1 MDDSGADGAEI
12 ARSVTHPDR
21 ISPAVSFRDEDGP
34 LFRLKESVLGKA
46 VFSNEARGPAEEL
59 LALYWSRAIRGL
71 RVIQQG
77 ERRYVGRERRRWRRV
92 GRKLLAV
99 LPLFS
104 YESRFL
110 DYDFRIGGEL
120 AFTVEHEAIA
130 EPEEAQEDEGG
141 SPRPGWTH
149 DIGSAAMSDGVGLDI
164 ALDTFSGG
172 GNFYGVPDFS
182 CHLVRI
188 HDPEL
193 DVRVV
198 LGQIVL
204 LARSPR

>member
-1 MDDSGADGAEI
+1 MDESGADGAEI

-21 ISPAVSFRDEDGP
+21 ISPAVSFRDDDGP
-34 LFRLKESVLGKA
+34 LFLLRESVLGKA
-46 VFSNEARGPAEEL
+46 MFSNEARGPAEEL
-59 LALYWSRAIRGL
+59 LGLYWSRAVRGL
-71 RVIQQG
+71 RVVQQG

-92 GRKLLAV
+92 RRKLLAV

-104 YESRFL
+104 YESRFP
-110 DYDFRIGGEL
+110 DYDFRIDGEP
-120 AFTVEHEAIA
+120 AFTVEHEAIPQ
-130 EPEEAQEDEGG
+130 PEDVEDEVGRPG
-141 SPRPGWTH
+141 PGWTH
-149 DIGSAAMSDGVGLDI
+149 DIGATATGLDT
-164 ALDTFSGG
+164 ALDLFSGG
-172 GNFYGVPDFS
+172 GTHYGVPDLS

-198 LGQIVL
+198 LGMVVL